1 MVRQNAPMLR
11 RLFARPGPLV
21 YGTMVVGT
29 VLDAEGI
36 KTETFSETILGVAL
50 AMVLLWLAH
59 SYAAL
64 TAHRLSQGEHLTP
77 KLLGHHLAHESPIL
91 LGAVIPLLTVVIWSA
106 TGASLS
112 EALSAGIWA
121 DVAMIVVINLVAAFV
136 TELRGRDLIVQTA
149 VGVVLGLGI
158 IFVKLI
164 FH

>member
-1 MVRQNAPMLR
+1 MLR
-11 RLFARPGPLV
+11 RLFGSPGSLV

-29 VLDAEGI
+29 VLDAEGVR
-36 KTETFSETILGVAL
+36 TETFSETIFGVAL

-64 TAHRLSQGEHLTP
+64 TGHRLSKGEHLTP
-77 KLLGHHLAHESPIL
+77 KLLGHHLAHEAPIL
-91 LGAVIPLLTVVIWSA
+91 LGAVVPLLTVVIWSA

-112 EALSAGIWA
+112 ESLSAGIWA
-121 DVAMIVVINLVAAFV
+121 DVAMIVLINLVAAAV
-136 TELRGRDLIVQTA
+136 SQLRGVDLLVQTA
-149 VGVVLGLGI
+149 IGVVLGLGI

>member
-1 MVRQNAPMLR
+1 MLR

-29 VLDAEGI
+29 IMDAEGI

-64 TAHRLSQGEHLTP
+64 TGHRLLKGEHLTP
-77 KLLGHHLAHESPIL
+77 KLLLEHLEHESPIL
-91 LGAVIPLLTVVIWSA
+91 LGAVIPLLTVIIWSA

-112 EALSAGIWA
+112 ESLSAGIWA
-121 DVAMIVVINLVAAFV
+121 DVAMIVVINLVAAV
-136 TELRGRDLIVQTA
+136 VSELRGKDLIIQTS
-149 VGVVLGLGI
+149 VGVFLGLGI
-158 IFVKLI
+158 VFVKLI

>member
-1 MVRQNAPMLR
+1 MFR

-29 VLDAEGI
+29 VMDAEGI
-36 KTETFSETILGVAL
+36 KTVTFSGTIFGVAL

-59 SYAAL
+59 SYASL
-64 TAHRLSQGEHLTP
+64 TAHRLVQGEHLTS
-77 KLLGHHLAHESPIL
+77 KLLRHHLAHEAPIL
-91 LGAVIPLLTVVIWSA
+91 LGAVVPLLTVIIWSA

-112 EALSAGIWA
+112 ESLSAGIWA
-121 DVAMIVVINLVAAFV
+121 DVAMIVIINLVAAFV
-136 TELRGRDLIVQTA
+136 SELRRTDLIVQTA

>member
-1 MVRQNAPMLR
+1 MLR

-21 YGTMVVGT
+21 YGTMVVGA
-29 VLDAEGI
+29 VMDAEGI
-36 KTETFSETILGVAL
+36 KTETFPETIFGIGL

-59 SYAAL
+59 SYASL
-64 TAHRLSQGEHLTP
+64 TGHRLSEGEHLTT
-77 KLLGHHLAHESPIL
+77 KLLGHHLAHEAPIL
-91 LGAVIPLLTVVIWSA
+91 LGAVIPLLTVIIWSA

-112 EALSAGIWA
+112 ESLSAGIWA
-121 DVAMIVVINLVAAFV
+121 DVAMIVIINLVAAFV

>member
-1 MVRQNAPMLR
+1 MLR
-11 RLFARPGPLV
+11 RLLGSPGSLV

-29 VLDAEGI
+29 VLDAEGVR
-36 KTETFSETILGVAL
+36 TETFSETIFGVAL

-64 TAHRLSQGEHLTP
+64 TGHRLSKGEHLTP
-77 KLLGHHLAHESPIL
+77 KLLGHHLAHEAPIL
-91 LGAVIPLLTVVIWSA
+91 LGAVVPLLTVVIWSA

-112 EALSAGIWA
+112 ESLSAGIWA
-121 DVAMIVVINLVAAFV
+121 DVAMIVLINLVAAAV
-136 TELRGRDLIVQTA
+136 SQLTGVDLLVQTA
-149 VGVVLGLGI
+149 IGVVLGLGI

>member
-1 MVRQNAPMLR
+1 MLR

-36 KTETFSETILGVAL
+36 KTETFSETIFGVTL

-59 SYAAL
+59 SYASL
-64 TAHRLSQGEHLTP
+64 TGHRLTQGEHLTR
-77 KLLGHHLAHESPIL
+77 KLLSHHLAHEAPIL
-91 LGAVIPLLTVVIWSA
+91 LGAVIPLLTVIVWSA

-112 EALSAGIWA
+112 ESLSAGIWA
-121 DVAMIVVINLVAAFV
+121 DVAMIIIINLVAAFV
-136 TELRGRDLIVQTA
+136 SELRGTDLLVQTA

>member
-1 MVRQNAPMLR
+1 MLR

-36 KTETFSETILGVAL
+36 KTETFSETIFGVAL

-64 TAHRLSQGEHLTP
+64 TGHRLSRGEHMTP
-77 KLLGHHLAHESPIL
+77 TLLRHHLAHEAPIL
-91 LGAVIPLLTVVIWSA
+91 LGAVVPLMTVIVWTA

-121 DVAMIVVINLVAAFV
+121 DVAMIVIINLVAAFV
-136 TELRGRDLIVQTA
+136 TELRGKDQLVQTT
-149 VGVVLGLGI
+149 VGIVLGIGI
-158 IFVKLI
+158 VAVKLI